1 MPIVKKIKLGGE
13 ALEVDKITR
22 TIRKELALRS
32 LTYINPMIARG
43 ILADEI
49 SNKVSSLMKK
59 IMITRKMEKLGK
71 TRLGRSYI
79 NNVVINLVKKY
90 GAEKTEVYGAETSS
104 NPKLKIIRRC
114 LLYTSPSPRDLST
127 SRMPSSA

>member
-1 MPIVKKIKLGGE
+1 MDNDFPNFYVDFTFIKMGESMPIVKKIKLGGE

-49 SNKVSSLMKK
+49 SNKVTSLMKK
-59 IMITRKMEKLGK
+59 IMITRKMD
-71 TRLGRSYI
+71 
-79 NNVVINLVKKY
+79 
-90 GAEKTEVYGAETSS
+90 TSS
-104 NPKLKIIRRC
+104 KLLRLKE
-114 LLYTSPSPRDLST
+114 LLK
-127 SRMPSSA
+127 